1 MDQSQVVVGTYTD
14 SADRVQCFIALL
26 NSFGEIVDSS
36 HMKNTQPTSANK
48 YESECLS
55 VVINQE
61 EDEIVAVGYYQV
73 AGTTLSRRI
82 LIIKSF
88 IFYSPGG
95 SYSDLFS

>member
-1 MDQSQVVVGTYTD
+1 MDQSQVAVGTYTD
-14 SADRVQCFIALL
+14 SANRMQCFLTLL
-26 NSFGEIVDSS
+26 NSFGEVVESS
-36 HMKNTQPTSANK
+36 HMKNTQPTSVYK

-55 VVINQE
+55 VVINQD
-61 EDEIVAVGYYQV
+61 EDEMVAVGYYQV

-88 IFYSPGG
+88 IFDSPGG